1 MTPEETFGQLL
12 RLGMPWSSVEVRL
25 EASSSTFLLKVE
37 ETPDLW
43 PEESARAGTP
53 VVCHDHVEP
62 MQWRHLNVFNKE
74 CVIVC
79 GLPRGRRSDDGKVY
93 SVTPP
98 WEGRSKHF
106 TQEFEAVTLIREMP
120 VKRDGQ
126 ILGESDTRM
135 WRMLFAHVKAAHSR
149 LSFDNVV
156 WVGAD
161 EMNRRKGHNYLT
173 VFTDVVAKRVLF
185 ATPGQ
190 DASVWAAFAPELL
203 WHNVHPK
210 AIQRVA
216 IDMSAA
222 YAKGVSDNPGNAQ
235 VVYDK
240 FHVIQNVV
248 EACDQVRI
256 ADCRADA
263 GKRDRLERTR
273 WMWLKNRVS
282 WTKKKS
288 IRVVNPMVPTL
299 A

>member
-12 RLGMPWSSVEVRL
+12 GLGKPRSAVEARL

-62 MQWRHLNVFNKE
+62 MQWRHLNVVNKE
-74 CVIVC
+74 CVIVG

-120 VKRDGQ
+120 VKRAGQ

-135 WRMLFAHVKAAHSR
+135 WRMLFTQVKAAHAR
-149 LSFDNVV
+149 LGFDNVV

-173 VFTDVVAKRVLF
+173 VFTDLVAKRVLF

-190 DASVWAAFAPELL
+190 DASVWARNCRGITGIPRRSSAWPS
-203 WHNVHPK
+203 
-210 AIQRVA
+210 
-216 IDMSAA
+216 DMSAA

-235 VVYDK
+235 AVYDK

-248 EACDQVRI
+248 VACDQVRM
-256 ADCRADA
+256 ADSRADA

-273 WMWLKNRVS
+273 
-282 WTKKKS
+282 
-288 IRVVNPMVPTL
+288 
-299 A
+299 